1 MKIPKMDNSDHIEAN
16 AKQFRNA
23 RLGRCADSLMQLP
36 WRRGILEAMNL
47 TLAHIG
53 ARPGSKDEFDA
64 GTAIYL
70 ERCSAFAHCKAE
82 AFRTEKALLD
92 WLERQQGR
100 TPVVAVLLDSR
111 GRQMTSEAFAA
122 WLSGAT
128 RGRSISS
135 SPLGRPADGAV
146 KLASV
151 PACCSRW
158 GR

>member
-1 MKIPKMDNSDHIEAN
+1 MDNSDHIEAN

-92 WLERQQGR
+92 WLERQQGGR
-100 TPVVAVLLDSR
+100 RLWRCCWTAGKTDDIRGLCRVA
-111 GRQMTSEAFAA
+111 G
-122 WLSGAT
+122 
-128 RGRSISS
+128 
-135 SPLGRPADGAV
+135 
-146 KLASV
+146 
-151 PACCSRW
+151 
-158 GR
+158 